1 MTFQG
6 LSKGDKNYSSVTDL
20 MVGRSSGRTI
30 KMRMN
35 LEDQGALMNKLTDMY
50 DKPITASVREV
61 LSNAIDATVSL
72 MSKGHKVNPVE
83 VSMPSVM
90 SPEFVVTD
98 HGIGMSE
105 DDIENHFA
113 VFGGSEKKSDFQ
125 QIGAYGLGAKSPLAY
140 CDQFSF
146 ETTKDGVTC
155 KVLVIRSERGPET
168 QILSVENTG
177 NESGTTVRIP
187 LNSSDGS
194 DQAIDISSFNQAIQS
209 YKDFSFDVPVV
220 INGVEYFGNPNYIE
234 LGTVEI
240 ESDSN
245 TQGRFWITHECLLK
259 VLGETGYYSRFS
271 NIHSYVLSGYRYDSV
286 MSSPYVE
293 SKDVIVE
300 LKPGVVDFI
309 SSRDG
314 ITKNNR
320 SIALDNH
327 INDVLNNK
335 KEFILNGTI
344 SGIKAGKFSKYE
356 TYKIFEA
363 LNPQISSDEDKVTI
377 ENEIFDFSDFD
388 SPDGYNFLKENAKF
402 SHESIHS
409 VLRVNE
415 SSTYSNS
422 RNILTPVKSGN
433 FSTYF
438 KAPYNYSGKVNDL
451 INDVITNLNLSDRE
465 DNRSVRL
472 VDCARVVNESSGE
485 IYFVSGMNNEKDI
498 KAVIRQRKEIASSR
512 ESTLIIMTQDDKF
525 SDEEIE
531 AFLNKVDSDIH
542 SKINWVDVEF
552 FKKIAKEKR
561 NNSVSVSKDSTP
573 YARIWAFSDGFDS
586 SEEIVNGEVKDS
598 SKKNNSY
605 LGKTD
610 LNTVY
615 GENAL
620 IIASEGGSSRNV
632 VFDLLNGYQHIK
644 GFDALKNRPVY
655 VVAQLLKNSVLSLVN
670 SGEEVIRDKSI
681 RHASKDAEE
690 KLNSLPTYSRSVE
703 DDRLNLASD
712 ESLIAKYVQS
722 KLGGYCDTVNQRL
735 QSLASFGSDSN
746 SVENIDKM
754 KNFIDSVDYKSNLL
768 QVPEV
773 SVEYIATRGG
783 LDGLIRKVE
792 ILEKVSM
799 MGRYSYDQK
808 IKEFVSSMALLLNMK
823 EGESAI
829 PDYLKQSLVKFIN
842 DELAL

>member
-20 MVGRSSGRTI
+20 MSGRSSGRTI

-72 MSKGHKVNPVE
+72 MSNGQKVDPVE

-105 DDIENHFA
+105 DDIDNHFA
-113 VFGGSEKKSDFQ
+113 VFGGSEKKSDFR

-155 KVLVIRSERGPET
+155 KVLVVRSESGPET
-168 QILSVENTG
+168 RILSVENTG
-177 NESGTTVRIP
+177 RESGTTVRIP
-187 LNSSDGS
+187 LNSSEGS
-194 DQAIDISSFNQAIQS
+194 DQNLDISSFNQAIQS

-220 INGVEYFGNPNYIE
+220 INGVEYFGNSNYIE
-234 LGTVEI
+234 LGSLEI
-240 ESDSN
+240 ESESN

-259 VLGETGYYSRFS
+259 VLGENGSYSRFS

-286 MSSPYVE
+286 LSSPYVE

-335 KEFILNGTI
+335 KEFLLKGTI
-344 SGIKAGKFSKYE
+344 DGIKAGKFSKYE
-356 TYKIFEA
+356 TYRIFEA
-363 LNPQISSDEDKVTI
+363 LNPQISSGEDKVTI

-388 SPDGYNFLKENAKF
+388 SPNGYNFLKENAKF
-402 SHESIHS
+402 SHKSIHS

-415 SSTYSNS
+415 SSTYANG
-422 RNILTPVKSGN
+422 RNILTPVMSRS

-438 KAPYNYSGKVNDL
+438 KSPYNYSGKVKDL
-451 INDVITNLNLSDRE
+451 INDVVRNLNLSDEE
-465 DNRSVRL
+465 DNGSVRL
-472 VDCARVVNESSGE
+472 VDCARVVNESHGE

-512 ESTLIIMTQDDKF
+512 ESTLIIMSQDDKF
-525 SDEEIE
+525 SAEEIE
-531 AFLNKVDSDIH
+531 AFLNKVDPDIH
-542 SKINWVDVEF
+542 SKINWVDLEF
-552 FKKIAKEKR
+552 FKNIAKEKR
-561 NNSVSVSKDSTP
+561 NNSASVEKDLTP
-573 YARIWAFSDGFDS
+573 YARIWSFSDGFDS
-586 SEEIVNGEVKDS
+586 VEEIINGESKDS
-598 SKKNNSY
+598 PNSSNSY

-610 LNTVY
+610 LNNIY

-620 IIASEGGSSRNV
+620 IIASEGGISRNI
-632 VFDLLNGYQHIK
+632 VFDLLNGYQHVN
-644 GFDALKNRPVY
+644 GFDALKGRPVY
-655 VVAQLLKNSVLSLVN
+655 IVTQLLKNSVLSLVN
-670 SGEEVIRDKSI
+670 SGEEVVRDKFIS
-681 RHASKDAEE
+681 HASKEAEA
-690 KLNSLPTYSRSVE
+690 KLNSFSTYSRSVE
-703 DDRLNLASD
+703 DDRLDLATD
-712 ESLIAKYVQS
+712 ERLIAKYVQS
-722 KLGGYCDTVNQRL
+722 KLGGYCDVVSERL
-735 QSLASFGSDSN
+735 QLLASFGSDSS

-754 KNFIDSVDYKSNLL
+754 KNFIGNVDYKSDLSKF
-768 QVPEV
+768 PEV
-773 SVEYIATRGG
+773 SVEYVANRGG
-783 LDGLIRKVE
+783 IDGLIRKVE

-799 MGRYSYDQK
+799 MGRYSYDPK
-808 IKEFVSSMALLLNMK
+808 IREFASSMALLLNIK
-823 EGESAI
+823 EEESAI
-829 PDYLKQSLVKFIN
+829 PDYLKQALLKFIN